1 MQSIIVLS
9 VFYGLN
15 CAPLPANLYVEALN
29 PNVTYLKVG
38 PIYGVIRVK

>member
-1 MQSIIVLS
+1 MEFIIVHS

-15 CAPLPANLYVEALN
+15 GASPNSYVEALN

-38 PIYGVIRVK
+38 PNGVVQVK